1 MGAASDTVRASA
13 AGSTAPLPSERKAPS
28 MPRREKKPL
37 SRADLIAHPV
47 RLRIIMA
54 VAGQQLTT
62 RQIQGLLPDVPQATL
77 YWNIQRLADAGLLQ
91 VEQEIPVRGTVERVY
106 SLVEGTS
113 RIGGAELANTSR
125 EDHLRYFTG
134 LFATMLSWLRSYL
147 DQESFDP
154 RADGLTCRGTI
165 VCLSDAEY
173 QQLLDDLGALLQS
186 AMTNPPTPG
195 RRRRIM
201 GLTVIPERRDPPVR
215 PEDDA
220 T

>member
-1 MGAASDTVRASA
+1 
-13 AGSTAPLPSERKAPS
+13 

-62 RQIQGLLPDVPQATL
+62 RQIHGLLLDVPQATL
-77 YWNIQRLADAGLLQ
+77 YWNIQRLADAGILQ
-91 VEQEIPVRGTVERVY
+91 VEEEIRVRGTVEKVY
-106 SLVEGTS
+106 SLVEGSS
-113 RIGGAELANTSR
+113 RIGGADLASASR

-154 RADGLTCRGTI
+154 RADGLTCRAAI
-165 VCLSDAEY
+165 LCLSDPEY
-173 QQLLDDLGALLQS
+173 RQLLDDLAALLQP

-201 GLTVIPERRDPPVR
+201 SLAVIPERRDSPVR
-215 PEDDA
+215 AEDDDP
-220 T
+220 

>member
-1 MGAASDTVRASA
+1 MRAASDAVRAPA

-47 RLRIIMA
+47 RLRILMA
-54 VAGQQLTT
+54 VAGRQLTT

-77 YWNIQRLADAGLLQ
+77 YWNIQRLADAGFLQ
-91 VEQEIPVRGTVERVY
+91 VEEEIPVRGTVERVY

-113 RIGGAELANTSR
+113 RIGGAELASMSR
-125 EDHLRYFTG
+125 EDHLRCFTG
-134 LFATMLSWLRSYL
+134 LFATILSWLRSYL

-165 VCLSDAEY
+165 LCLSDAEH
-173 QQLLDDLGALLQS
+173 QQLLDDLGALLQP
-186 AMTNPPTPG
+186 AMTNPPIPG

-201 GLTVIPERRDPPVR
+201 GLTVIPERRDLPGGPA
-215 PEDDA
+215 DDA